1 MAINPMIFEPQPV
14 DNYDDIKML
23 ISPLYEKIYFRD
35 PDTSDPIDGN
45 HIRLKLW
52 YWTGN
57 LVDPYVNL
65 IEPNIMVLELL
76 LLKLTLFVLYKLQWK
91 VLKW

>member
-14 DNYDDIKML
+14 DNYYDIKML
-23 ISPLYEKIYFRD
+23 TSPLYEKLYFRD
-35 PDTSDPIDGN
+35 PDTSDPIDGT

-57 LVDPYVNL
+57 LSDPYVNL
-65 IEPNIMVLELL
+65 IEPNII
-76 LLKLTLFVLYKLQWK
+76 LYKEKLNTSDDYIIFEISDSIS
-91 VLKW
+91 